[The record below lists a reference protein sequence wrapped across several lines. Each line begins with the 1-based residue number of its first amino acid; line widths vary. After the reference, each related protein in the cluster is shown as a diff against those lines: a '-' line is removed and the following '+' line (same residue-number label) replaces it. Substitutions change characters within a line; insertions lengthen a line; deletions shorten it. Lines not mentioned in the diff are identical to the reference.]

1 MNQHHTKTALLLAA
15 VMAASFTAVAAETN
29 VNKAAAKPGSNP
41 MDLFANEIVAQGKDV
56 KVTRAQLDE
65 QVINLKAAAVAR
77 GQMIPPDRMKM
88 LEQQVLGRLIGMQ
101 ILNSVAIEADRTN
114 GLAVATKRFEM
125 IRESAGTE
133 EAFARQLKTVGMTA
147 DALRKKLIEEAVA
160 DAVLERVIAFTVT
173 DEDVK
178 KFYDEN
184 PAQFEQPEQVRAA
197 HVLIGTRA
205 EKGEELTA
213 DQKKAKLKLAED
225 VLKRARAGEDFAKLA
240 KEYSDDP
247 GSKDKGGEYT
257 FPRGQMVPEFEA
269 AAFALEPG
277 KVSDIVTTQ
286 FGHHIIK
293 LIEKKPASKVEFAK
307 AEPEIKQFLK
317 TRGVQKQIPDYMEKL
332 EKAAN
337 VEILDADLKPKDEA
351 PEVMPTAVKPPE
363 AKK

>member
-1 MNQHHTKTALLLAA
+1 MNKHNTKTALLLAA

-29 VNKAAAKPGSNP
+29 TTKAAVKPSTNP
-41 MDLFANEIVAQGKDV
+41 MELFNEVVAQGQGV

-77 GQMIPPDRMKM
+77 GQNLPPERMKM

-101 ILNSVAIEADRTN
+101 ILNNVAIEADRTN

-147 DALRKKLIEEAVA
+147 DGLRKKLTEEAVA
-160 DAVLERVIAFTVT
+160 DAVLERVITFTVT

-184 PAQFEQPEQVRAA
+184 PAQFEQAEQVHAA

-205 EKGEELTA
+205 DKGEELSA
-213 DQKKAKLKLAED
+213 EQKKAKLKLAED
-225 VLKRARAGEDFAKLA
+225 VLKRARAGEDFGKLA

-286 FGHHIIK
+286 FGYHIIK

-351 PEVMPTAVKPPE
+351 PEVMPTSVKKPE